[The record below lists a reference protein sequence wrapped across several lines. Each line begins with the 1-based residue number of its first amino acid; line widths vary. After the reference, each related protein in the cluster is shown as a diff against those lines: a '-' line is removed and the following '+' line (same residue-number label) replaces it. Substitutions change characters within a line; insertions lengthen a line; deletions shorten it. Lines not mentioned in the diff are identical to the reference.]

1 MNQVRW
7 IQGRVD
13 SENITRSSHQ
23 SNRCVATMNAKI
35 ICISCNPMR
44 EIFGEL
50 CVMEVI
56 VIAIQLQKVDKDQK
70 PPGGI
75 QRNDNSE

>member
-1 MNQVRW
+1 
-7 IQGRVD
+7 
-13 SENITRSSHQ
+13 
-23 SNRCVATMNAKI
+23 
-35 ICISCNPMR
+35 MR
-44 EIFGEL
+44 AIFGEL

-56 VIAIQLQKVDKDQK
+56 VITSQLQKVDKDQK